1 MADLSA
7 LTDESCSFR
16 APSVET
22 LPEEGAVWSGG
33 EAMTNQKL
41 CLMAEK
47 LRRSVGWHALDTLL
61 ICSRTPVSY
70 LAELTAAFAWG
81 NTVIVQRDPDGR
93 KLREAAERE
102 KATIVCMDTE
112 AFERIA
118 GNPESLEPV
127 PASWRIVMT
136 GACIHQAE
144 KPLGQEGLSE
154 AVNRWKRHLPQISV
168 NGLGYEGKFSYE
180 GRWF

>member
-1 MADLSA
+1 MQ
-7 LTDESCSFR
+7 
-16 APSVET
+16 P
-22 LPEEGAVWSGG
+22 
-33 EAMTNQKL
+33 
-41 CLMAEK
+41 
-47 LRRSVGWHALDTLL
+47 
-61 ICSRTPVSY
+61 
-70 LAELTAAFAWG
+70 
-81 NTVIVQRDPDGR
+81 DPDGR

-144 KPLGQEGLSE
+144 KAQGQAGLSE
-154 AVNRWKRHLPQISV
+154 AVLKWQRDLPQIPV
-168 NGLGYEGKFSYE
+168 NGLGYEGTYSYE
-180 GRWF
+180 EKWF

>member
-1 MADLSA
+1 MKNSVFA
-7 LTDESCSFR
+7 F
-16 APSVET
+16 AP
-22 LPEEGAVWSGG
+22 
-33 EAMTNQKL
+33 M
-41 CLMAEK
+41 
-47 LRRSVGWHALDTLL
+47 
-61 ICSRTPVSY
+61 RTPAPGWINGLSRKDN
-70 LAELTAAFAWG
+70 AEQQIPAR
-81 NTVIVQRDPDGR
+81 RDPDGR